1 MTYSKRLFAV
11 LVAATCLS
19 SATQAADLLLPA
31 NQIYDSALFDFEG
44 LYLGGT
50 AGLGSFPGP
59 DGSGLVGVVVG
70 ANFEVTEAILA
81 GLEFQADAIWNSSG
95 FYGMNALL
103 LGKLGGYLSEDMVI
117 YGAAG
122 GGWVADDPGYAFGA
136 GIEMAIADQFSVRGE
151 GLVTGAWGEGPSGG
165 KVTAGLL
172 WHFN

>member
-1 MTYSKRLFAV
+1 MTFSKRLLAS
-11 LVAATCLS
+11 LVAVTCLS
-19 SATQAADLLLPA
+19 SAVQAADLLTAASPM
-31 NQIYDSALFDFEG
+31 YDSAMFGFEG

-59 DGSGLVGVVVG
+59 DGSGLVGVVIG
-70 ANFEVTEAILA
+70 ANFEVTEAILT
-81 GLEFQADAIWNSSG
+81 GLEFQVYALWNSSG

-103 LGKLGGYLSEDMVI
+103 LGKLGGYLSDDMII
-117 YGAAG
+117 YGTAG
-122 GGWVADDPGYAFGA
+122 GGWVAEDPSYGFGA

-165 KVTAGLL
+165 KATAGLL